1 MGQGTP
7 GGMGKQGLPGDRKRD
22 GDKKDKKFEPAVP
35 PSRVGRKQR
44 KQKGLRPLHASLPLR
59 PLRVPPPP
67 PQVRAC
73 QGLPPHGEEFV
84 ANQERLLPKEEK
96 NEADR
101 SKIDDLRVSPMSV
114 GNLEGLID
122 ETMAL
127 FPRRSS
133 RSTTL
138 GSCPLSTRISWN
150 RDVLSLCITRSV
162 IDLNDYLGWEVL
174 SIVGLLQDE
183 VDPTVSCMK
192 VEKAP
197 LELYADIDGL
207 DAQIQEIN

>member
-22 GDKKDKKFEPAVP
+22 GDKKDKKFEPAAP

-67 PQVRAC
+67 PQARAR

-84 ANQERLLPKEEK
+84 ANQERLLPKEDK

-101 SKIDDLRVSPMSV
+101 SKIDDLRGSPMSV

-122 ETMAL
+122 ENHGIV
-127 FPRRSS
+127 SS
-133 RSTTL
+133 SVEPEYYVRI
-138 GSCPLSTRISWN
+138 LSFV
-150 RDVLSLCITRSV
+150 DKDQLEPGC
-162 IDLNDYLGWEVL
+162 
-174 SIVGLLQDE
+174 SILVH
-183 VDPTVSCMK
+183 TKVSF
-192 VEKAP
+192 
-197 LELYADIDGL
+197 
-207 DAQIQEIN
+207 